1 MLSHVSRDLHAERA
15 GREAHPRGSDFHPDR
30 GWFASARTAFGDG
43 SLGLRVGPLRF
54 ILEGLSPRQERRFAE
69 RYRPFLDPGPGGA
82 AGTEQGA
89 RDLTIRLT
97 RAGVG
102 AFLVPQENSEMYRME
117 LRSDAG
123 ERRWWSYE
131 FAGRLAAGRRTAELA
146 LVEEEGEASDRG
158 LENFLR
164 ALTAEFVLAHGGL
177 LLHGATVVRRGRA
190 YVFFGPSGA
199 GKTTTTRLSPN
210 DLVLSD
216 DLTLIVE
223 TKDGFGAAGIPFGM
237 AHHHVPDSNEAFP
250 IAGLHR
256 LGQSREVAR
265 TRVTGAAALAEIVAS
280 LPFVMDHDP
289 GAPMENAARLL
300 ARVPLWRLQFRKDDA
315 FWKVIEEP

>member
-1 MLSHVSRDLHAERA
+1 LLSNVSRDLHAARA
-15 GREAHPRGSDFHPDR
+15 GGEAHPRGSDFHPDR
-30 GWFASARTAFGDG
+30 GWFASTRAPFGEG
-43 SLGLRVGPLRF
+43 SVGLRVGPLRF
-54 ILEGLSPRQERRFAE
+54 ALEGLSPRQEVRFAE
-69 RYRPFLDPGPGGA
+69 RYRPFLDGEGKP
-82 AGTEQGA
+82 
-89 RDLTIRLT
+89 DLTIRLT

-102 AFLVPQENSEMYRME
+102 AFLVPQKSSEMYRME

-131 FAGRLAAGRRTAELA
+131 FAGRLDAGRRTAELA
-146 LVEEEGEASDRG
+146 LVEEDGERSDRG

-177 LLHGATVVRRGRA
+177 LLHGATIVRGGRA
-190 YVFFGPSGA
+190 YVFFGPSGS
-199 GKTTTTRLSPN
+199 GKTTTTRLSPD

-216 DLTLIVE
+216 DLTLIVP
-223 TKDGFGAAGIPFGM
+223 TDGGYGACGIPFGM
-237 AHHHVPDSNEAFP
+237 SHHRVPDSNEAFP

-256 LGQSREVAR
+256 LVQSLEVAR
-265 TRVTGAAALAEIVAS
+265 LPVTGAAALAEVVAS

-289 GAPMENAARLL
+289 GAPMENAAHLL